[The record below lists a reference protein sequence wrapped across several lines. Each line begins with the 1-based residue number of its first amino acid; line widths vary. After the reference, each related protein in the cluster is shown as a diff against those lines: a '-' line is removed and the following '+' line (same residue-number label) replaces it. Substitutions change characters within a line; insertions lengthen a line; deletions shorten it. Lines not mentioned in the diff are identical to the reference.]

1 MNNKNPMVSVENGK
15 LIPLQPIDENLKGKA
30 RLIFEDEIADW
41 DDLEKNPETVSEE
54 VLKKTWDN
62 PEDDVYNDL

>member
-1 MNNKNPMVSVENGK
+1 MVSVENGK